1 MVAADVDVEAL
12 VRWPLSLVAQVPFA
26 GEKGLVA
33 MLFERL
39 GDGDFLERKVAAILG
54 VEQGVGGAVRL
65 AGDPVGDIDA
75 NRMAAGHDAGACRTA
90 DGAGGVALCEAH
102 AAPGQAIDV
111 WRLVI
116 RAAVGPDVG
125 PAHVVHEK
133 KQEVGLLGCVKR
145 RCGCDE
151 NAEGTEVQRD
161 AEFCCFHCLKSVSVR

>member
-54 VEQGVGGAVRL
+54 VEQGVGGVVGL

-75 NRMAAGHDAGACRTA
+75 NRMAAGHDTGACWA
-90 DGAGGVALCEAH
+90 AHGAGGVPLREPHTAL
-102 AAPGQAIDV
+102 GQAVDV
-111 WRLVI
+111 WRLVK
-116 RAAVGPDVG
+116 RAAVRTDVR
-125 PAHVVHEK
+125 PAHIVHKEE
-133 KQEVGLLGCVKR
+133 QEVGLLGCVKR
-145 RCGCDE
+145 RCGCDK
-151 NAEGTEVQRD
+151 NAEGAEAQRD
-161 AEFCCFHCLKSVSVR
+161 AEFCCFHCLKSVSVH

>member
-1 MVAADVDVEAL
+1 MVAADVDGEAL

-33 MLFERL
+33 MLFEGL

-54 VEQGVGGAVRL
+54 VEQGVGGAVGL

-102 AAPGQAIDV
+102 AAPSQVIDV
-111 WRLVI
+111 RRFVI
-116 RAAVGPDVG
+116 SATVGPDVR

-133 KQEVGLLGCVKR
+133 EHKVGLLGSGKR
-145 RCGCDE
+145 WCRCNEKAKG
-151 NAEGTEVQRD
+151 AESEREVGRC
-161 AEFCCFHCLKSVSVR
+161 FFHC